1 MNMEMDLEMQLH
13 AYVDGD
19 LDEAAMLRVED
30 YLRKNPDAALKIQD
44 YLKQKDDI
52 RSFAQREVG
61 ADDAPDAYRLG
72 KKLAKRLQPRPPVP
86 GKRSLAMAFLFV
98 AGWLGHSLYLPW
110 VKGPGFTDEVVQAHL
125 FSSSDP
131 TEVLPLSPER
141 VSRLFAR
148 IGEMERLPDLRHLGF
163 EPIGAQLLPSD
174 EGMVLHVPYRNAKG
188 MTVSYFLLHQL
199 EEAEVAPHILHSN
212 GITMVYWQHDY
223 SRFALA
229 APLPDEQLTQIVDHL
244 EASAIGL

>member
-1 MNMEMDLEMQLH
+1 MNKEMDLELQLH

-19 LDEAAMLRVED
+19 LDESGMSRVEE
-30 YLRKNPDAALKIQD
+30 YLRKNPEAALKIQD

-61 ADDAPDAYRLG
+61 AGDAPDAYRLG
-72 KKLAKRLQPRPPVP
+72 KKLAKRLQPSPPIR
-86 GKRSLAMAFLFV
+86 GKRTLAMAFLFL
-98 AGWLGHSLYLPW
+98 AGWLGHTLYLPL
-110 VKGPGFTDEVVQAHL
+110 VKGPDFTDEVVQAHL
-125 FSSSDP
+125 FSSADP
-131 TEVLPLSPER
+131 AEIPPLSPER
-141 VSRLFAR
+141 ISRLFAR
-148 IGEMERLPDLRHLGF
+148 IGEMERLPDLRPLGF

-188 MTVSYFLLHQL
+188 IMVSYFLLHQP
-199 EEAEVAPHILHSN
+199 EQDEVAPHILHSN

-229 APLPDEQLTQIVDHL
+229 APLPDEQLSQIVDHL